1 MDIQEAVTFLASG
14 HDALLSAKDQKF
26 AKSLMKAFAQ
36 GKASEKQ
43 EYWLGVLAER
53 AKNGGKPKL
62 VERERVKIGEFTG
75 IAKLFDEAKKHLKFP
90 SITLAGVKL
99 SRAGEKA
106 KVPGSINVLNT
117 TNKDWYGR
125 ILETGEF
132 EKSPRTIVPEELV
145 ELLGHFAEHPAEVAG
160 DHGKLTGRCA
170 FCNLPLSDERSTE
183 VGYGKICASHFNLP
197 WGK

>member
-1 MDIQEAVTFLASG
+1 MDIQILKDGLGTLTE
-14 HDALLSAKDQKF
+14 KDQKF
-26 AKSLMKAFAQ
+26 AKSLLKAYDQ

-43 EYWLGVLAER
+43 EYWLGVLTER
-53 AKNGGKPKL
+53 VQNGGVPVKK
-62 VERERVKIGEFTG
+62 ERERVQIGEFKG
-75 IAKLFDEAKKHLKFP
+75 IAKLFDDAKAHLKFP

-99 SRAGEKA
+99 TRAGERA
-106 KVPGSINVLNT
+106 KVPGSVNVVNT

-132 EKSPRTIVPEELV
+132 EKSPRTSVPEELV

-170 FCNLPLSDERSTE
+170 FCNLPLSDERSTA
-183 VGYGKICASHFNLP
+183 VGYGATCASHWGLP

>member
-1 MDIQEAVTFLASG
+1 MEKTIIETLKEG
-14 HDALLSAKDQKF
+14 IGLLSAKDQKF
-26 AKSLMKAFAQ
+26 AKSLLASETHL
-36 GKASEKQ
+36 SEKQ
-43 EYWLGVLAER
+43 AYWVGVLAER
-53 AKNGGKPKL
+53 TKTGGKPK
-62 VERERVKIGEFTG
+62 ERERVKIGEFSG

-99 SRAGEKA
+99 SRAGERA

-183 VGYGKICASHFNLP
+183 VGYGPICASHFNLP